1 MTAPPAADRGLSR
14 AGYPKGGR
22 PPKIK
27 NRARWGLYV
36 NADHRR
42 RAEERATRKGHGDLP
57 DVVRALMAAYA
68 AGKADHLLTAPTEE
82 S

>member
-1 MTAPPAADRGLSR
+1 MTAPPAVKRPA
-14 AGYPKGGR
+14 GR

-36 NADHRR
+36 DAHARLAGED
-42 RAEERATRKGHGDLP
+42 RARRKGHGDYT
-57 DVVRALMAAYA
+57 DVLRRLMAAYA
-68 AGKADHLLTAPTEE
+68 AGKLDAYAAPPDE

>member
-1 MTAPPAADRGLSR
+1 MTAPPLVRRPA
-14 AGYPKGGR
+14 GR

-42 RAEERATRKGHGDLP
+42 AGEERAARKGHGDYT
-57 DVVRALMAAYA
+57 DVLRTLMAAYA
-68 AGKADHLLTAPTEE
+68 AGKLDAYAVTPADD
-82 S
+82 